1 MAVKHKMYQHKVDV
15 DMLNGVK
22 SVHVGYTILVGTGR
36 NTVFLKLNMNT
47 VQLVIER
54 SLMKRNKK

>member
-1 MAVKHKMYQHKVDV
+1 
-15 DMLNGVK
+15 MLNGVK